1 MIIGVRSPNN
11 REYQSSRPSSDD
23 EDERRWQKTVY
34 NERKWQQASQ
44 NQANQRLQSH
54 KNRTMNQMEL
64 SPRAGPSQRQPHS
77 SPPRRNHAR
86 NYSSSD

>member
-1 MIIGVRSPNN
+1 MRSPNS

-44 NQANQRLQSH
+44 NQSNQRPQSH
-54 KNRTMNQMEL
+54 KNRAMNEMEL
-64 SPRAGPSQRQPHS
+64 APRAGPSQRRPHS
-77 SPPRRNHAR
+77 SPPRRPLSR